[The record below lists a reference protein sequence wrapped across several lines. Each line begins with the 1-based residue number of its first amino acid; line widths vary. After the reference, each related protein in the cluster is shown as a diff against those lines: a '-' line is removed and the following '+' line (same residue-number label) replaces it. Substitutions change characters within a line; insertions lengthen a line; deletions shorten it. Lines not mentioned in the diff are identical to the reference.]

1 MSLKTSAIVPK
12 EFENPKMSFY
22 RLANIFYPTFVV

>member
-1 MSLKTSAIVPK
+1 MIFKTGVIVPK

>member
-1 MSLKTSAIVPK
+1 MILKIGAIVPK

-22 RLANIFYPTFVV
+22 RLANIFYPTFVM